1 MTVTVEEQRVRAL
14 FGAADK
20 AGNVAYSLPEGDVRR
35 SDLLDVSH
43 AVLAEVA
50 TVRVI
55 IAAKILGLSEKTI
68 RTWANQGVLTVT
80 EREPRLLLDAASV
93 YEVSHFIRQLRAAGR
108 NRDLLDE
115 IGRHLHDRALIEDDD
130 FQESLAEMRRGE
142 VEVLRPLPKPDKN
155 GR

>member
-14 FGAADK
+14 FEAADK
-20 AGNVAYSLPEGDVRR
+20 AEGVAHSLPEGDERR

-50 TVRVI
+50 TVRVV
-55 IAAKILGLSEKTI
+55 IAARILGLSEKTI
-68 RTWANQGVLTVT
+68 RTWADQGVLTVA

-93 YEVSHFIRQLRAAGR
+93 HEVSHFIRQLREAGK

-115 IGRHLHDRALIEDDD
+115 IGRRLHDQAVIEDDD
-130 FQESLAEMRRGE
+130 FKESLAQMRRGE
-142 VEVLRPLPKPDKN
+142 VEVLRPLPKPDKD
-155 GR
+155 RR